1 MASYRQ
7 RQMQKHLQRELSRLI
22 RNEFTEPEFDMLSIT
37 HVEVTPDFREAT
49 VYVSHIEKDPE
60 VREQTLKLLKR
71 REKDLRAGLTRDLD
85 LKHIPG
91 LRFRED
97 TSIKEAARVT
107 EILHELEKER
117 EKVDREEQT
126 G

>member
-1 MASYRQ
+1 MSRYRQ
-7 RQMQKHLQRELSRLI
+7 RQMQKHLQREIARLI
-22 RNEFTEPEFDMLSIT
+22 REEFTEPEFDMLSVT
-37 HVEVTPDFREAT
+37 HVEVTPDYREAT
-49 VYVSHIEKDPE
+49 VYVSHIDKDPE
-60 VREQTLKLLKR
+60 LREEMIRLLKR
-71 REKDLRAGLTRDLD
+71 REKEIRAGLTRDLD

-117 EKVDREEQT
+117 EEYDREEET